1 MEEDA
6 STVDDAVNADSIV
19 VEDAAESCIICFDR
33 PRAVRML
40 PCGHAAMC
48 ELCTI
53 RSQWGPC
60 PIGRCKIERICVVPS
75 APLGAPIVRRMNTHG
90 APEADGRTFENLKDF
105 LQVMLSNAN
114 PEVARAASEALAF
127 QEGARDNT
135 VAQIPEGHANLGA
148 AAFDANPEVARA
160 ASEALAL
167 QEGARDNTVAQ
178 IPEGHVNL
186 GAAAF
191 DTQRTLV
198 TVSLPS
204 TLRTIGHSAFFYCSS
219 LRTVSLPSDSQLTSI
234 DGRAFA
240 GCSALTLTSLPE
252 GLRSIGLYAFMGCTR
267 LALTSLPEGLVSI
280 GVQAFSGCSSLALSS
295 LPASLTF
302 IGVSAFADC
311 RLRLV
316 CSPRVCQLMLAGGA
330 HGGQVSVMLSSSNDA
345 TRQRGP
351 PHGGCCTIA

>member
-127 QEGARDNT
+127 
-135 VAQIPEGHANLGA
+135 
-148 AAFDANPEVARA
+148 
-160 ASEALAL
+160 